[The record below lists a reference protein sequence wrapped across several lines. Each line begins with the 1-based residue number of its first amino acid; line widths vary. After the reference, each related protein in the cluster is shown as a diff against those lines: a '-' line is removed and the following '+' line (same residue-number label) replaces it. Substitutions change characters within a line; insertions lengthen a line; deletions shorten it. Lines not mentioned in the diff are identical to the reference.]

1 MDFVFNWKQSVCF
14 LSSFNFCRRC
24 CRCHRLHHS
33 RARHN
38 KWANFALNENS
49 WKHFTLTYWCR
60 WRPTWRR
67 TRKSFRYVAI
77 HAKHWALLWL
87 GVGHNNRVPLDH
99 WPADARVFKNKKRS
113 TKWIINAA
121 RRRWRKTCAAP
132 FFLLCVATN
141 YSLKEYNE
149 CSNKLIF
156 SLVLIVCVFFLVF
169 FFFCF
174 RLLRMLL
181 FLNAHSVCTTKT
193 QFEQKKFLQQHKIR
207 ADSYSKAAATMK
219 KQRKKK
225 NNAQNADKEI
235 KVSMNNLSGCA
246 KCECTPQKNG
256 DDGTMG
262 DCAKLCLSSA
272 CAVHQRSLHSPA

>member
-1 MDFVFNWKQSVCF
+1 MQNIERYFD
-14 LSSFNFCRRC
+14 LALDTIIACR
-24 CRCHRLHHS
+24 S
-33 RARHN
+33 
-38 KWANFALNENS
+38 
-49 WKHFTLTYWCR
+49 TIG
-60 WRPTWRR
+60 RPTRVCSR
-67 TRKSFRYVAI
+67 TKKGAPNELLTRPVDDGG
-77 HAKHWALLWL
+77 KHVLL
-87 GVGHNNRVPLDH
+87 
-99 WPADARVFKNKKRS
+99 
-113 TKWIINAA
+113 
-121 RRRWRKTCAAP
+121 

>member
-1 MDFVFNWKQSVCF
+1 MGPFRVEWKQLKAFYVDLLVPLETNLEKDTKVVQVRSNSCKTLSV
-14 LSSFNFCRRC
+14 
-24 CRCHRLHHS
+24 
-33 RARHN
+33 
-38 KWANFALNENS
+38 
-49 WKHFTLTYWCR
+49 
-60 WRPTWRR
+60 
-67 TRKSFRYVAI
+67 
-77 HAKHWALLWL
+77 LWL

-99 WPADARVFKNKKRS
+99 WPVDARVFKNKKRS

-181 FLNAHSVCTTKT
+181 FLNAHLVCTTTKKT